1 MDTKYFNLI
10 ESGDVATVEI
20 FPSTRGGR
28 FNKDAIL
35 EISRLFEYLDDHSDF
50 RFVIL
55 KGAEGTFSEGLE
67 CNLFDGNKRID
78 INGFNQWESVIR
90 NLQNIRKITVAVV
103 DGLCAGAAIQLILA
117 CDMRIVSQRS
127 SFLHGEMEDGHLP
140 GNLIMQLGKYCGLGR
155 ALELVQ
161 SGKAYTAEQAQTLG
175 IINECH
181 APAELDAAVDAKIVS
196 YKNTNLEMHFLA
208 RRLLRESYEMSHEDF
223 IGCYLAAQHRALS
236 LENKQEKQRENLAC

>member
-1 MDTKYFNLI
+1 MDAKYFQFI
-10 ESGDVATVEI
+10 ESGDVATVGI
-20 FPSTRGGR
+20 PRSMPGGR

-35 EISRLFEYLDDHSDF
+35 EMRHLFEYLDDHTGL
-50 RFVIL
+50 RFIVI
-55 KGAEGTFSEGLE
+55 KGVEGTFSEGLE

-78 INGFNQWESVIR
+78 INGFNQWEGVIR
-90 NLQNIRKITVAVV
+90 NLQNIRKITIAVV

-117 CDMRIVSQRS
+117 CDLRIVSHRS
-127 SFLHGEMEDGHLP
+127 SFLHGEMGGGHLP

-161 SGKAYTAEQAQTLG
+161 SGKSYSAEQAQTLG

-181 APAELDAAVDAKIVS
+181 ASSELKATVENILIS
-196 YKNTNLEMHFLA
+196 YKNTNLEMHYLA

-223 IGCYLAAQHRALS
+223 LGCYLAAQHRALS
-236 LENKQEKQRENLAC
+236 MEERQEKQRESSAC